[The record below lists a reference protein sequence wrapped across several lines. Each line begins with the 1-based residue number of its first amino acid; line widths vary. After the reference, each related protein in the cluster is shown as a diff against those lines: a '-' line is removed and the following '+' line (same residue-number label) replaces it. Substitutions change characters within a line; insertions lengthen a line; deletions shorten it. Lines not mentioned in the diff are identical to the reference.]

1 MNKIWVI
8 TPFLEQRE
16 DLLKRF
22 VEFLTRRQD
31 VKVLGCGR
39 NGITISVPSNY
50 NVPKIRESLPEE
62 DAQKCFVEEAEAPV
76 LMGNLRP
83 KMRV

>member
-1 MNKIWVI
+1 MNKVWVI

-16 DLLKRF
+16 MLLKRF
-22 VEFLTRRQD
+22 VEFLTRRED

-39 NGITISVPSNY
+39 NGITISVPLDY
-50 NVPKIRESLPEE
+50 NVPKIRETLPKE
-62 DAQKCFVEEAEAPV
+62 DADSCFVEEAEVPV

-83 KMRV
+83 KMRR